1 MRFTSLNGWLGW
13 LEQSHPE
20 EIDLGLDRIRQVA
33 ERLDLLSPRAE
44 VITVAGTNGKGSCV
58 TAAAGLLQTAG
69 FSVGVYTSPHL
80 LHYAE
85 RIQINGKPVADE
97 LICAAFEIIANACSS
112 SADACSLSA
121 DTCGLFA
128 EGSAEISLTYFEYGT
143 LAALVIFK
151 QQDVD
156 YIVLEVGL
164 GGRLDAVNIINADV
178 AVITSIAID
187 HQDWL
192 GDNREDIGHEKAGI
206 LREQQLFVCADPN
219 PPQTIL
225 ALANQLNTRAHFIER
240 DFSFDV
246 QGQSWLWHGKTATG
260 DDVHLPSMRA
270 PHLPLP
276 SMAAALQAVQLLN
289 IELTKEQIEQC
300 LSNLVLAGRFQKLG
314 FHGREFILDVA
325 HNPAATEYFAKRL
338 RAEPAVGK
346 TFAIVAMMSDK
357 DRSASLANLA
367 GLVSEWYFL
376 DLADIPRA
384 ATPIALAENLA
395 VFNLQVKAAGDIQS
409 LMREIL
415 THAQPQDRILVFG
428 SFFTV
433 AAALAYMQADSQV
446 SRGFQ

>member
-1 MRFTSLNGWLGW
+1 MRFTLLNDWLGW
-13 LEQSHPE
+13 LEQSHPK

-33 ERLDLLSPRAE
+33 ERLDLLSPRAK

-58 TAAAGLLQTAG
+58 TATAGLLQTAG
-69 FSVGVYTSPHL
+69 FSAGVYTSPHL

-85 RIQINGKPVADE
+85 RIQINGQPVADE
-97 LICAAFEIIANACSS
+97 LICAAFEIIANACS
-112 SADACSLSA
+112 LS
-121 DTCGLFA
+121 A
-128 EGSAEISLTYFEYGT
+128 EGSADISLTYFEYGT

-164 GGRLDAVNIINADV
+164 GGRLDAVNIIDADV

-192 GDNREDIGHEKAGI
+192 GDNREDIGREKAGI

-225 ALANQLNTRAHFIER
+225 ALAKQLNTSAHFIER
-240 DFSFDV
+240 DFSFGL

-260 DDVHLPSMRA
+260 DDVHLPSMRV

-289 IELTKEQIEQC
+289 IELTTEQIEQC
-300 LSNLVLAGRFQKLG
+300 LLNLVLAGRFQKLV
-314 FHGREFILDVA
+314 FHGCEFILDVA

-338 RAEPAVGK
+338 RAEPAAGK

-367 GLVSEWYFL
+367 GLVSEWYLL

-415 THAQPQDRILVFG
+415 THAQPHDRILVFG